1 MDCLFCKIIR
11 GELPSRTVYEDSQVK
26 VIMNIN
32 PNSKGHLL
40 IIPKKHYTDLTEISK
55 EDLVHVNEVS
65 VKMSKLVE
73 DKLGAD
79 GVALV
84 VNYGETQAIKHYHL
98 HVLPHY
104 PGEGQFKEKMDV
116 TDKDIED
123 VYNQLMK

>member
-1 MDCLFCKIIR
+1 MDCLFCKIIK

-55 EDLVHVNEVS
+55 EDLAHVNEIS

-84 VNYGETQAIKHYHL
+84 VTYGETQAIKHYHL